1 MSEIKKRVNIYKID
15 FRCDICGTGFYRQ
28 TGVVNLTNPPKY
40 PHRCTVCGAE
50 MIVSGKTY
58 PYMIEEEVDE

>member
-15 FRCDICGTGFYRQ
+15 FRCDICGTGFYRP
-28 TGVVNLTNPPKY
+28 TGVANLTNPPQY

-50 MIVSGKTY
+50 LIVPGKAY
-58 PYMIEEEVDE
+58 PYVIEEEVDE